1 MNAFEYQQWT
11 GTTAVYT
18 DSGEGTLAALNY
30 VIMALGGEVGEIQ
43 NKFKKA
49 LRGDPGAVET
59 TNGVTYLTPEKEQEV
74 YDEFVGVI
82 YYIARL
88 AEELGVRLDRV
99 MDNSHALL
107 TDRQDRGVIKGN
119 GDNR

>member
-1 MNAFEYQQWT
+1 MNAREYQDWT
-11 GTTAVYT
+11 STTAVYPDADEKT
-18 DSGEGTLAALNY
+18 TVALNY

-49 LRGDPGAVET
+49 LRGDPGAVDGE
-59 TNGVTYLTPEKEQEV
+59 YLTPAKYQDIYE
-74 YDEFVGVI
+74 EFVGVM

-88 AEELGVRLDRV
+88 AVELDVPLETI
-99 MDNSHALL
+99 MQQSHDLL
-107 TDRQDRGVIKGN
+107 EDRQARGVIKGN